1 MSETVSYIENNDG
14 TYTRRQEIKSKVTE
28 GMKERRKL
36 KPFGDPE
43 GRYSTEIM
51 PEVKFKFVSHEPVV
65 CLDDYGPNE
74 EQLLAEIRKEN
85 ENELRKLKSKKN
97 LYNRVKEKAC
107 VKYDKKTVI
116 VSNIDNRVSE
126 HDIYEICSEY
136 GDVCSVYKNM
146 YSNIVFV
153 GFYDVEGGIRCADEL
168 CKIKY
173 NNILLETEF
182 MRL

>member
-14 TYTRRQEIKSKVTE
+14 TYTRRQEIRSKVTE

-85 ENELRKLKSKKN
+85 EKEMRKLKKKI
-97 LYNRVKEKAC
+97 YNRVKED

-116 VSNIDNRVSE
+116 VSNIDDMVSE

-146 YSNIVFV
+146 YSNIAFV
-153 GFYDVEGGIRCADEL
+153 GFYDEEGGIRCEGEL

-182 MRL
+182 MKL